1 MADNDLQ
8 EVPLDGDETTTTTT
22 TATIGLHDDSLC
34 LSLLIVALGSPAKRN
49 ESVTRSSNVA
59 NRKESDE
66 TRSASASA
74 TTSTAAD
81 EADDGDATTSETI
94 VADENEE
101 KTRLIGEILELQST
115 LEDLSQRVQSVKE
128 ANMKFKSENQVL
140 SQYIDNLMASS
151 STFQGTSP
159 REFPKLKT

>member
-22 TATIGLHDDSLC
+22 TATI
-34 LSLLIVALGSPAKRN
+34 GSPAKRN

>member
-81 EADDGDATTSETI
+81 EADDGG
-94 VADENEE
+94 V
-101 KTRLIGEILELQST
+101 G
-115 LEDLSQRVQSVKE
+115 
-128 ANMKFKSENQVL
+128 
-140 SQYIDNLMASS
+140 
-151 STFQGTSP
+151 
-159 REFPKLKT
+159 EFPFICAAQSLEYRFRRCDDFGDDRRGRERGKNAANRRNIGAAEHVGRCAIECGARGSSFPFLKRNALTSQVQ